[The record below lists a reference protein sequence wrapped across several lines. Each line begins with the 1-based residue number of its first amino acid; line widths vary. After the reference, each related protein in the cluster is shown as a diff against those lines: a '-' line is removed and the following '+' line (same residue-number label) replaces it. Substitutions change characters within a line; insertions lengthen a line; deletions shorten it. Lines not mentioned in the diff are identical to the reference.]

1 MVVVE
6 GLGNERCVF
15 FFLTKNPKGIPRK
28 GKFSY
33 IRVMVNVLYPYIPA
47 TQLFLLEI

>member
-15 FFLTKNPKGIPRK
+15 FFLWVCSIFQSGVVVI
-28 GKFSY
+28 S
-33 IRVMVNVLYPYIPA
+33 
-47 TQLFLLEI
+47 LFEIGRAHV

>member
-15 FFLTKNPKGIPRK
+15 FFLWVCSIFQSGVVVISL
-28 GKFSY
+28 F
-33 IRVMVNVLYPYIPA
+33 VLMERNEEDKTYSCF
-47 TQLFLLEI
+47 LFF